1 MLGSYDYT
9 LGKVT
14 AKVVPATFKMDDYQ
28 ATASLSRKKQAI
40 TTITLTATDDVK
52 AVCQDL
58 KTYGF
63 ISDDQKTWRQ
73 AKMTAVVATDKEGRI
88 VLTLR

>member
-9 LGKVT
+9 LGKAT
-14 AKVVPATFKMDDYQ
+14 AKVIPASFKIDNYQ
-28 ATASLSRKKQAI
+28 ATASLARKKQTI
-40 TTITLTATDDVK
+40 TTITLTATDDIEAISK
-52 AVCQDL
+52 DL

-73 AKMTAVVATDKEGRI
+73 GKMTAVVVTDKEDRV

>member
-1 MLGSYDYT
+1 
-9 LGKVT
+9 
-14 AKVVPATFKMDDYQ
+14 MDGYQ
-28 ATASLSRKKQAI
+28 ATASLARKKQAI

-73 AKMTAVVATDKEGRI
+73 GKMTAVVATDKEGRI